1 MMVAKSDIVSVSP
14 HQVYTTLGSEAVVL
28 ELQASNYFGMNDVGT
43 AVWTFLQQPRE
54 VSDVIEHIV
63 DNYEVSPEQAEV
75 EILSFLQN
83 LADKGLVV
91 VDHRGAH

>member
-1 MMVAKSDIVSVSP
+1 MVAKFDIVSVSP

-54 VSDVIEHIV
+54 VSDVIKYIV
-63 DNYEVSPEQAEV
+63 NNYEVSAEQAEV

-83 LADKGLVV
+83 LVDKGLAVV
-91 VDHRGAH
+91 GHRGAQ

>member
-1 MMVAKSDIVSVSP
+1 MMVAKSDIVSTSP

-43 AVWTFLQQPRE
+43 VVWNFLQQPRE

-63 DNYEVSPEQAEV
+63 NNYEVSAEQAET

-83 LADKGLVV
+83 LVDKGLVV
-91 VDHRGAH
+91 VDRTIAQ

>member
-1 MMVAKSDIVSVSP
+1 MVAKSDIVSMSP

-43 AVWTFLQQPRE
+43 AVWNFLQQPRE

-63 DNYEVSPEQAEV
+63 NHYEGSIEQAEV
-75 EILSFLQN
+75 EILNFLQN
-83 LADKGLVV
+83 LVNKGLVV
-91 VDHRGAH
+91 VDHKSAQ

>member
-1 MMVAKSDIVSVSP
+1 MMVAKSDIVSMSP

-43 AVWTFLQQPRE
+43 AVWNFLQQPRE

-63 DNYEVSPEQAEV
+63 NNYEVSAEQAEV
-75 EILSFLQN
+75 EVLSFLQN
-83 LADKGLVV
+83 LVDKGLVV
-91 VDHRGAH
+91 VDQGRAQ